1 MYLNYALVRRGRAAR
16 RARPGRRVRGPAWTT
31 RCSRERIAAAIDK
44 KFENS
49 SDETKTQNEQDFQ
62 LGFLKQFGDIG
73 FIVNA
78 ISGAVFF
85 TILILTGNTM
95 SQAVRE
101 RIPELAVL
109 KMPGLHRPHRAGPGA
124 GRVAGCCA

>member
-1 MYLNYALVRRGRAAR
+1 MQ
-16 RARPGRRVRGPAWTT
+16 
-31 RCSRERIAAAIDK
+31 SERIAAAIDK

-49 SDETKTQNEQDFQ
+49 ADETKTQTEQEFQ

-85 TILILTGNTM
+85 TILILTGYTM
-95 SQAVRE
+95 AR
-101 RIPELAVL
+101 R
-109 KMPGLHRPHRAGPGA
+109 
-124 GRVAGCCA
+124 CASAFRNWRC